1 MLRVSIDLQLLLKF
15 FLCVFF
21 FFVYLVNPLSVLA
34 FDTSDPS
41 VSLLQNMISNN
52 FSRKYCKAIQNDF
65 SKDEAM
71 KSAIVKTEN
80 IISFSYNPQK
90 KWIEK
95 DDLASQISLQVV
107 NDCGW
112 TFGLIGKEGVDYFKS
127 YFLEI
132 YEKTTPDNNFSRQI
146 NFMNNISDKL
156 VMTII
161 LITILFVFGLI
172 FSVKSPQRK
181 VIDSPIMWKD
191 DYTNISIF
199 RSYEKISKLERII

>member
-1 MLRVSIDLQLLLKF
+1 MLKF
-15 FLCVFF
+15 FLSLFIF
-21 FFVYLVNPLSVLA
+21 IIFLSKPPIGLA

-41 VSLLQNMISNN
+41 VSLLQNRITNN
-52 FSRKYCKAIQNDF
+52 FSRKYCKSIQNGF

-95 DDLASQISLQVV
+95 SDLANQISLQVV

-112 TFGLIGKEGVDYFKS
+112 SFGLIGKEGVDYFKS

-132 YEKTTPDNNFSRQI
+132 YEKTTPDKNFSR
-146 NFMNNISDKL
+146 
-156 VMTII
+156 
-161 LITILFVFGLI
+161 
-172 FSVKSPQRK
+172 
-181 VIDSPIMWKD
+181 
-191 DYTNISIF
+191 
-199 RSYEKISKLERII
+199 

>member
-1 MLRVSIDLQLLLKF
+1 MFKLFLGLF
-15 FLCVFF
+15 FLI
-21 FFVYLVNPLSVLA
+21 VYLLNIPTAFA

-41 VSLLQNMISNN
+41 VSLLQNRISNN
-52 FSRKYCKAIQNDF
+52 FSRKYCKAIKNGF

-95 DDLASQISLQVV
+95 QDLANQISFQVV

-112 TFGLIGKEGVDYFKS
+112 SFGLTGKEGVNYFKS

-132 YEKTTPDNNFSRQI
+132 YEKTTPDKNFSR
-146 NFMNNISDKL
+146 
-156 VMTII
+156 
-161 LITILFVFGLI
+161 
-172 FSVKSPQRK
+172 
-181 VIDSPIMWKD
+181 
-191 DYTNISIF
+191 
-199 RSYEKISKLERII
+199 